1 MAIRVGING
10 FGRIG
15 RLILRGIVENERN
28 DIEVVGIN
36 DLGSIELNAHLLRY
50 DSNHGVF
57 PGDVSIAKD
66 TIDVGT
72 GPIKFMAERDP
83 SDLAWKDLGTDIVFE
98 STGLF
103 VDRKSAS
110 KHIEAGAKKVLL
122 SAPGKNVDLTVV
134 YGVNHNKIEARHK
147 VISNASCTT
156 NCLAPVADVLNKSF
170 GIEKGYMTTVH
181 SYTSDQRPLD
191 KNHPDPRRA
200 RACAI
205 NMIPATTGA
214 AKALGQV
221 LPELEGKLDGGSVR
235 VPTPNVSLIDLTF
248 ISSKNTTVEE
258 INDSI
263 KKAANGSLKG
273 ILNYVTEELVS
284 IDFNHNPASSSFDA
298 TQTQVIDGNFVRVLS
313 WYDNEWGYSNR
324 MADTAMAM
332 YNAV

>member
-1 MAIRVGING
+1 MALRVGING

-15 RLILRGIVENERN
+15 RLILRGLIENKRK

-57 PGDVSIAKD
+57 PCEVRTSGD

-83 SDLAWKDLGTDIVFE
+83 SNLAWKELGTDIVFE

-103 VDRKSAS
+103 VDRDSAS
-110 KHIEAGAKKVLL
+110 KHIEAGASKVLL

-134 YGVNHNKIEARHK
+134 YGVNHEKLEACHKI
-147 VISNASCTT
+147 VSNASCTT
-156 NCLAPVADVLNKSF
+156 NCLAPVADILNKNF
-170 GIEKGYMTTVH
+170 GIEKGYMTTIH

-200 RACAI
+200 RACAV

-221 LPELEGKLDGGSVR
+221 LPELDGKLDGAAVR
-235 VPTPNVSLIDLTF
+235 VPTPNVSLIDFTF
-248 ISSKNTTVEE
+248 VSKQRTSINE
-258 INDSI
+258 INEAVRE
-263 KKAANGSLKG
+263 AANGHLKG
-273 ILNYVTEELVS
+273 ILNYVTAELVS
-284 IDFNHNPASSSFDA
+284 VDFNHNPASSNFDA
-298 TQTQVIDGNFVRVLS
+298 TQTQVVDENFIRVLS

-324 MADTAMAM
+324 MPDTALTMQ
-332 YNAV
+332 NAT

>member
-1 MAIRVGING
+1 MALRVGING

-15 RLILRGIVENERN
+15 RLILRGIIENKRK

-50 DSNHGVF
+50 DSNHGIF
-57 PGDVSIAKD
+57 PGEVSIDKD
-66 TIDVGT
+66 TIDVGS

-83 SDLAWKDLGTDIVFE
+83 RNLGWKELGTDIVFE

-103 VDRKSAS
+103 VDRDSAF
-110 KHIEAGAKKVLL
+110 KHIEAGADKVLL
-122 SAPGKNVDLTVV
+122 SAPGKDVDLTVV
-134 YGVNHNKIEARHK
+134 YGVNHDKLEAGHKI
-147 VISNASCTT
+147 VSNASCTT
-156 NCLAPVADVLNKSF
+156 NCLAPVADILNKSF
-170 GIEKGYMTTVH
+170 GIEKGYMTTIH

-221 LPELEGKLDGGSVR
+221 LPELDGKLDGASVR

-248 ISSKNTTVEE
+248 VSKQNTTIEE
-258 INDSI
+258 INETVRE
-263 KKAANGSLKG
+263 AANGYLKG
-273 ILNYVTEELVS
+273 ILNYVTAELVS
-284 IDFNHNPASSSFDA
+284 VDFNHNPASSNFDA
-298 TQTQVIDGNFVRVLS
+298 TQTQVVDGNFVRVLS

-324 MADTAMAM
+324 MPDTAIAM
-332 YNAV
+332 HNAV